1 MTSHTPSRAGAWTRG
16 RLAQAGVG
24 LGVAASVLASAAVA
38 TAAPTPATAHAAAT
52 AQPSLVHVTAHAQTI
67 AYSSVTVSPGAAR
80 AGEQIRISG
89 NAPRN
94 ARAGTWITLMSD
106 AFATKHTINGIPAIR
121 TQVLVNGK
129 YSAKATIR
137 AGLKPTNYAVTGTF
151 QGKALDTVAWV
162 NVRRAA
168 ARPYSSVT
176 VSARTVHAGQRVT
189 ISGNAPRNAR
199 AGTWITLMSDAFA
212 AKQGV
217 NGIPAIRTQV
227 LVNGKYSATATIAK
241 GLQHT
246 NYAVMGTFQG
256 KGLDTV
262 AWMTVR

>member
-1 MTSHTPSRAGAWTRG
+1 MTSHTPTRAGSWTRG

-38 TAAPTPATAHAAAT
+38 TAAPTASAAHAPAT
-52 AQPSLVHVTAHAQTI
+52 AQPSVVHVAAHAQI
-67 AYSSVTVSPGAAR
+67 NPYSSVTVSAR
-80 AGEQIRISG
+80 TVHAGQRITISG

-94 ARAGTWITLMSD
+94 ARTGKWITLMSD
-106 AFATKHTINGIPAIR
+106 AFATKHTLNGIPAIR
-121 TQVLVNGK
+121 AQVLVNGK
-129 YSAKATIR
+129 YSTTAIVR
-137 AGLKPTNYAVTGTF
+137 AGLKPTNYAVMGTF
-151 QGKALDTVAWV
+151 QGKGLDTVAWV

-176 VSARTVHAGQRVT
+176 VSARTVHAGQRIT

-199 AGTWITLMSDAFA
+199 AGQWITLMSDAFA
-212 AKQGV
+212 AKQGT
-217 NGIPAIRTQV
+217 NGVPAIRTQL

-241 GLQHT
+241 GLQRT
-246 NYAVMGTFQG
+246 NYSVMGTFQG

>member
-1 MTSHTPSRAGAWTRG
+1 MNSHTPSRAGSWTRG

-24 LGVAASVLASAAVA
+24 LGVAASVLATAAVA
-38 TAAPTPATAHAAAT
+38 TAAPTASAAHAPAAT
-52 AQPSLVHVTAHAQTI
+52 QPSVVHAATHTQI
-67 AYSSVTVSPGAAR
+67 NPYSSVTVSAR
-80 AGEQIRISG
+80 TVHAGQRVTISG

-94 ARAGTWITLMSD
+94 ARAGKWITLMSD
-106 AFATKHTINGIPAIR
+106 AFATKHTVNGIPAIR

-129 YSAKATIR
+129 YSATATIR
-137 AGLKPTNYAVTGTF
+137 AGLKPTNYAVMGTY
-151 QGKALDTVAWV
+151 QGKGLDTVAWV

-176 VSARTVHAGQRVT
+176 VSARTVHAGQRIT

-199 AGTWITLMSDAFA
+199 AGQQITLMSDAFA
-212 AKQGV
+212 AKQGT

-246 NYAVMGTFQG
+246 NYSVMGTFQG